1 MKAIWDIS
9 NKCNLH
15 CTYCGAD
22 ACNNITEGTLS
33 IIDIEK
39 MILNIKTMV
48 DEVDLYGGEPL
59 IIKDIHKILQCFT
72 KYNIKVNITTNG
84 QVNTSILEDI
94 VKDEIQINSLIIS
107 MDGNESENDKYRG
120 LGAYK
125 KAVNFL
131 EKAISLKKENGKEWN
146 IGISAVVTDVNVKT
160 IIHSIDLWMRK
171 GVDFIVVSP
180 IAEIGGACNNKNIFP
195 SFEMLLNMYEDI
207 ACYSIKN
214 NMQNQIIIDVAN
226 PLLAEYLNAKYGTN
240 YIVDAYGCEAAD
252 NVVTINS
259 YGHLKSCRSNPEIV
273 ADLKED
279 SLEDV
284 YDRFSSFLR
293 KKRLHNS
300 IKICDCIHREVCNVC
315 CFAVNKEKE
324 PICYEVEKRY
334 KKFIQNQNIIFE
346 LDKKVCLYD
355 DNESDFFEIFYYNT
369 KEFVE
374 YDSSGYKIL
383 NLIHNNGM
391 TSKEISDE
399 IGVDNELVFRFLIQ
413 EHTKKHIN
421 IIKG

>member
-1 MKAIWDIS
+1 MLLI
-9 NKCNLH
+9 
-15 CTYCGAD
+15 
-22 ACNNITEGTLS
+22 
-33 IIDIEK
+33 IIDI
-39 MILNIKTMV
+39 
-48 DEVDLYGGEPL
+48 
-59 IIKDIHKILQCFT
+59 
-72 KYNIKVNITTNG
+72 
-84 QVNTSILEDI
+84 
-94 VKDEIQINSLIIS
+94 
-107 MDGNESENDKYRG
+107 
-120 LGAYK
+120 
-125 KAVNFL
+125 
-131 EKAISLKKENGKEWN
+131 
-146 IGISAVVTDVNVKT
+146 
-160 IIHSIDLWMRK
+160 
-171 GVDFIVVSP
+171 
-180 IAEIGGACNNKNIFP
+180 
-195 SFEMLLNMYEDI
+195 
-207 ACYSIKN
+207 
-214 NMQNQIIIDVAN
+214 AN